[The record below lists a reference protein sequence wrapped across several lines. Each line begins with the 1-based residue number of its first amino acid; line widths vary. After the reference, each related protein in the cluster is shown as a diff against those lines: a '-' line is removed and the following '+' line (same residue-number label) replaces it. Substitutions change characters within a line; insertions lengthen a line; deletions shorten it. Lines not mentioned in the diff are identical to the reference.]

1 MSAGVVAPD
10 MHGAACNAR
19 FIPDEQYRVMARAVG
34 GDLPLTA
41 GCYVAKNPLVPDE
54 QGLMISIYL
63 PGLGILSA
71 YMSELAT
78 CDFAEAFVVAT
89 VGADKLSDH
98 IGQTIQ

>member
-41 GCYVAKNPLVPDE
+41 GCYVGINPHDE
-54 QGLMISIYL
+54 DGLMLSIYL

-71 YMSELAT
+71 FMTNEAS
-78 CDFAEAFVVAT
+78 CDFADALIIATYYKSEAAQNL
-89 VGADKLSDH
+89 GN
-98 IGQTIQ
+98 TIQ